1 MATTAVT
8 SAQTPTI
15 ITQPVS
21 AAYNAG
27 DLAVP
32 LTVAATVTDGGTLFY
47 QWQESPDGLN
57 WLDIPGAVGPSYT
70 PSTELNV
77 GMIRQMVYYRA
88 VATNWVGGLYPA
100 DDLYPSETLFPADN
114 GYTASRN
121 SNAAQIT
128 IYPQYRVRS
137 DNPMITFTDKSL
149 FLKGVG
155 NVILTD
161 PDTGDILY
169 QSKSFNAG
177 SVSTSVNMN
186 EIRAGLG
193 NPVVATLPSDASLTV
208 EFTAVDFSLFE
219 KAAQVGAALTYG
231 APVPV
236 AQVVK
241 ATGTS
246 LTIDVSDG
254 APAAQLGFNEPVCYI
269 QPVGAAS
276 PILRDGTAYPISEAG
291 VISGFTATVDQEY
304 KVWYFIQKATAHK
317 ATIGSLMDPK
327 IVHFSASFAVYA
339 NVGGS
344 ANSGTRVGWLYVTIP
359 KLKMQANANISGDQ
373 TNADTTVI
381 SGMALSEDEQVVSS
395 VTDLCGDVSNP
406 LAYYVYSPCND
417 AEIVQGIAVVG
428 GLVSLPISTSKQIPV
443 YLVMPDNTLVKPT
456 SYSTGFTYTGSGLP
470 SGTNVSTAGLITAGS
485 TAGSGEVLISYTD
498 GENTFECPVNA
509 EVTSAP

>member
-1 MATTAVT
+1 ME
-8 SAQTPTI
+8 
-15 ITQPVS
+15 
-21 AAYNAG
+21 
-27 DLAVP
+27 
-32 LTVAATVTDGGTLFY
+32 ATVSDGGILFY
-47 QWQESPDGLN
+47 QWQESPDGTN
-57 WLDIPGAVGPSYT
+57 WLDIIGAVGPSYM
-70 PSTELNV
+70 PSTELNT
-77 GMIRQMVYYRA
+77 GQIRQIVFYRA

-100 DDLYPSETLFPADN
+100 DDLYPSSTLYPASN
-114 GYTASRN
+114 GYTASAN
-121 SNAAQIT
+121 SNAARIT

-236 AQVVK
+236 AQTIK
-241 ATGTS
+241 ATGAS
-246 LTIDVSDG
+246 LTIDVTDG
-254 APAAQLGFNEPVCYI
+254 VPAPQLGFSDAVCYI

-276 PILRDGTAYPISEAG
+276 PIIRDGTAYPISEAG

-304 KVWYFIQKATAHK
+304 KVWYFVQKATAHK

-344 ANSGTRVGWLYVTIP
+344 ANSGTRVGWLYVTVP

-381 SGMALSEDEQVVSS
+381 SGMALSEDDQVVSAT
-395 VTDLCGDVSNP
+395 TDLCGDVSNP
-406 LAYYVYSPCND
+406 LAYYVYSPCSD

-428 GLVSLPISTSKQIPV
+428 GLVSLPISSVKQIPV

-470 SGTNVSTAGLITAGS
+470 TGTSVSTAGVVSSGTTAGD
-485 TAGSGEVLISYTD
+485 GEVEISWTD
-498 GENTFECPVNA
+498 GENTFTCPVNV
-509 EVTSAP
+509 EVTSA

>member
-1 MATTAVT
+1 ME
-8 SAQTPTI
+8 
-15 ITQPVS
+15 
-21 AAYNAG
+21 
-27 DLAVP
+27 
-32 LTVAATVTDGGTLFY
+32 ATVSDGGILFY
-47 QWQESPDGLN
+47 QWQESPDGTN
-57 WLDIPGAVGPSYT
+57 WLDIIGAVGPSYM
-70 PSTELNV
+70 PSTELNT
-77 GMIRQMVYYRA
+77 GQIRQIVFYRA

-100 DDLYPSETLFPADN
+100 DDLYPSSTLYPASN
-114 GYTASRN
+114 GYTASAN

-236 AQVVK
+236 AQTIK

-246 LTIDVSDG
+246 LTIDVTDG
-254 APAAQLGFNEPVCYI
+254 VPAPQLGFSEAVCYI

-276 PILRDGTAYPISEAG
+276 PIIRDGTAYPISEAG
-291 VISGFTATVDQEY
+291 VISGFTATVDQDY
-304 KVWYFIQKATAHK
+304 KVWYFVQKATAHK

-344 ANSGTRVGWLYVTIP
+344 ANSGTRVGWLYVTVP

-381 SGMALSEDEQVVSS
+381 TGMALSEDDQVVSAT
-395 VTDLCGDVSNP
+395 TDLCGDVSNP

-428 GLVSLPISTSKQIPV
+428 GLVSLPISSVKQIPV

-470 SGTNVSTAGLITAGS
+470 TGTSVSTAGVVSSGTATGDGECLI
-485 TAGSGEVLISYTD
+485 EWTD
-498 GENTFECPVNA
+498 GENEFSCPVNIS
-509 EVTSAP
+509 VVSA

>member
-1 MATTAVT
+1 
-8 SAQTPTI
+8 
-15 ITQPVS
+15 
-21 AAYNAG
+21 
-27 DLAVP
+27 
-32 LTVAATVTDGGTLFY
+32 
-47 QWQESPDGLN
+47 
-57 WLDIPGAVGPSYT
+57 
-70 PSTELNV
+70 
-77 GMIRQMVYYRA
+77 
-88 VATNWVGGLYPA
+88 
-100 DDLYPSETLFPADN
+100 
-114 GYTASRN
+114 
-121 SNAAQIT
+121 
-128 IYPQYRVRS
+128 
-137 DNPMITFTDKSL
+137 MITFTDKSL

-219 KAAQVGAALTYG
+219 KAAQVGASLTYG

-236 AQVVK
+236 AQVIK

-246 LTIDVSDG
+246 LTIDVTDG
-254 APAAQLGFNEPVCYI
+254 VPAAQLGFTEPVCYI

-344 ANSGTRVGWLYVTIP
+344 ANSGTRVGWLYVTVP

-381 SGMALSEDEQVVSS
+381 SGMALSEDEAVVSS

-428 GLVSLPISTSKQIPV
+428 GLVSLPISSMKQIPV

-470 SGTNVSTAGLITAGS
+470 SGTSVSTAGVVSSGTVTGDGECLI
-485 TAGSGEVLISYTD
+485 EWTD
-498 GENTFECPVNA
+498 GENTFSCPVNV
-509 EVTSAP
+509 EVTSA

>member
-1 MATTAVT
+1 M
-8 SAQTPTI
+8 
-15 ITQPVS
+15 
-21 AAYNAG
+21 
-27 DLAVP
+27 P

-219 KAAQVGAALTYG
+219 KAAQVGASLTYG

-236 AQVVK
+236 AQVIK

-246 LTIDVSDG
+246 LTIDVTDG
-254 APAAQLGFNEPVCYI
+254 VPAAQLGFTEPVCYI

-344 ANSGTRVGWLYVTIP
+344 ANSGTRVGWLYVTVP

-381 SGMALSEDEQVVSS
+381 SGMALSEDEAVVSS

-428 GLVSLPISTSKQIPV
+428 GLVSLPISSAKQIPV

-470 SGTNVSTAGLITAGS
+470 TGTSVSTAGVVSSGTVTGDGECLI
-485 TAGSGEVLISYTD
+485 EWTD
-498 GENTFECPVNA
+498 GENEFSCPVNIS
-509 EVTSAP
+509 VVSA

>member
-1 MATTAVT
+1 MRTTAVT

-15 ITQPVS
+15 TTQPVS

-27 DLAVP
+27 DLAAP
-32 LTVAATVTDGGTLFY
+32 LTVEATVSDGGTLFY
-47 QWQESPDGLN
+47 QWQESSDGVN
-57 WLDIPGAVGPSYT
+57 WLDILGAVGDSYT
-70 PSTELNV
+70 PTTELNT
-77 GMIRQMVYYRA
+77 GMIRQIVYYRA

-100 DDLYPSETLFPADN
+100 DDLYPSDTLYPASN
-114 GYTASRN
+114 GYTASAN
-121 SNAAQIT
+121 SGAAQIT

-161 PDTGDILY
+161 PDSGDILY
-169 QSKSFNAG
+169 QSKSFNTG
-177 SVSTSVNMN
+177 SVSTSVNLN

-208 EFTAVDFSLFE
+208 EFTAVDFSFWE
-219 KAAQVGAALTYG
+219 KAAQVGATLTYG

-241 ATGTS
+241 ATSTS

-254 APAAQLGFNEPVCYI
+254 APTAQLGFDEAVCYI

-276 PILRDGTAYPISEAG
+276 PILRDGTAYPISSSG
-291 VISGFTATVDQEY
+291 VISGFTAVVNQEY
-304 KVWYFIQKATAHK
+304 KVWYFIQKATARK
-317 ATIGSLMDPK
+317 AVIGSLMDPK
-327 IVHFSASFAVYA
+327 IVHFSASFAVYS

-344 ANSGTRVGWLYVTIP
+344 ANSGTRVGWLYVTVP
-359 KLKMQANANISGDQ
+359 VLKLQANANISGDQ

-381 SGMALSEDEQVVSS
+381 TGMALSEDDAVVSS
-395 VTDLCGDVSNP
+395 TTDLCGDVSNP
-406 LAYYVYSPCND
+406 LAYYVYSPCSD
-417 AEIVQGIAVVG
+417 AEIVQGLAVVG
-428 GLVSLPISTSKQIPV
+428 GLVSLPISTTKQIPV

-470 SGTNVSTAGLITAGS
+470 TGTSVSAGGVISAGS
-485 TAGSGEVLISYTD
+485 TAGDGEVEIEYTD
-498 GENTFECPVNA
+498 GEATYSAVINV
-509 EVTSAP
+509 EVTSE

>member
-1 MATTAVT
+1 M
-8 SAQTPTI
+8 
-15 ITQPVS
+15 
-21 AAYNAG
+21 
-27 DLAVP
+27 P

-121 SNAAQIT
+121 SDAAQIT

-219 KAAQVGAALTYG
+219 KAAQVGASLTYG

-236 AQVVK
+236 AQVIK

-246 LTIDVSDG
+246 LTIDVTDG
-254 APAAQLGFNEPVCYI
+254 VPAAQLGFTEPVCYI

-304 KVWYFIQKATAHK
+304 KIWYFIQKATAHK

-344 ANSGTRVGWLYVTIP
+344 ANSGTRVGWLYVTVP

-381 SGMALSEDEQVVSS
+381 TGMALSEDEAVVSS

-428 GLVSLPISTSKQIPV
+428 GLVSLPISSAKQIPV

-470 SGTNVSTAGLITAGS
+470 TGTSVSTAGVISSGTTAGD
-485 TAGSGEVLISYTD
+485 GEVEIQWTD
-498 GENTFECPVNA
+498 GENTFSCPVNV
-509 EVTSAP
+509 EVTSA

>member
-1 MATTAVT
+1 
-8 SAQTPTI
+8 
-15 ITQPVS
+15 
-21 AAYNAG
+21 
-27 DLAVP
+27 
-32 LTVAATVTDGGTLFY
+32 
-47 QWQESPDGLN
+47 
-57 WLDIPGAVGPSYT
+57 
-70 PSTELNV
+70 
-77 GMIRQMVYYRA
+77 
-88 VATNWVGGLYPA
+88 
-100 DDLYPSETLFPADN
+100 
-114 GYTASRN
+114 
-121 SNAAQIT
+121 
-128 IYPQYRVRS
+128 
-137 DNPMITFTDKSL
+137 MITFTDKSL

-236 AQVVK
+236 AQTIK

-246 LTIDVSDG
+246 LTIDVTDG
-254 APAAQLGFNEPVCYI
+254 VPAPQLGFSEAVCYI

-276 PILRDGTAYPISEAG
+276 PIIRDGTAYPISEAG
-291 VISGFTATVDQEY
+291 VISGFTATVDQDY
-304 KVWYFIQKATAHK
+304 KVWYFVQKATAHK

-344 ANSGTRVGWLYVTIP
+344 ANSGTRVGWLYVTVP

-381 SGMALSEDEQVVSS
+381 TGMALSEDDQVVSAT
-395 VTDLCGDVSNP
+395 TDLCGDVSNP

-428 GLVSLPISTSKQIPV
+428 GLVSLPISSVKQIPV

-470 SGTNVSTAGLITAGS
+470 TGTSVSTAGVVSSGTTAGD
-485 TAGSGEVLISYTD
+485 GEVEISWTD
-498 GENTFECPVNA
+498 GENTFTCPVNV
-509 EVTSAP
+509 EVTST

>member
-1 MATTAVT
+1 M
-8 SAQTPTI
+8 
-15 ITQPVS
+15 
-21 AAYNAG
+21 
-27 DLAVP
+27 P

-121 SNAAQIT
+121 SDAAQIT

-241 ATGTS
+241 ATGAS
-246 LTIDVSDG
+246 LTIDVADG
-254 APAAQLGFNEPVCYI
+254 VPAAQLGFTEPVCYI

-344 ANSGTRVGWLYVTIP
+344 ANSGTRVGWLYVTVP

-381 SGMALSEDEQVVSS
+381 SGMALSEDEQVVSA

-428 GLVSLPISTSKQIPV
+428 GLVSLPISSAKQIPV

-470 SGTNVSTAGLITAGS
+470 TGTSVSTAGVISSGTTAGD
-485 TAGSGEVLISYTD
+485 GEVEIQWTD
-498 GENTFECPVNA
+498 GENTFTCPVNV
-509 EVTSAP
+509 EVTSA

>member
-1 MATTAVT
+1 MRTTAVT

-15 ITQPVS
+15 TTQPVS

-27 DLAVP
+27 DLAAP
-32 LTVAATVTDGGTLFY
+32 LTVEATVTDGGTLFY
-47 QWQESPDGLN
+47 QWQESPDGVN
-57 WLDIPGAVGPSYT
+57 WLDILGAVGNSYT
-70 PSTELNV
+70 PTTELNT
-77 GMIRQMVYYRA
+77 GMIRQIVYYRA

-100 DDLYPSETLFPADN
+100 DDLYPSDTLFPAGN
-114 GYTASRN
+114 GYTASVN
-121 SNAAQIT
+121 SGAAQIT

-169 QSKSFNAG
+169 QSKSFNTG

-208 EFTAVDFSLFE
+208 EFTAVDFSFWE
-219 KAAQVGAALTYG
+219 KGAQVGAQITYG

-246 LTIDVSDG
+246 LSIDVSDG
-254 APAAQLGFNEPVCYI
+254 TPVAQLGFDEAVCYI

-276 PILRDGTAYPISEAG
+276 PILRDGTAYPIASDG
-291 VISGFTATVDQEY
+291 TISGFTAVNNQEY

-317 ATIGSLMDPK
+317 AVIGSLMDPK

-344 ANSGTRVGWLYVTIP
+344 ANSGTRVGWLYVTVP

-381 SGMALSEDEQVVSS
+381 TGMALSEDDTVVSS

-470 SGTNVSTAGLITAGS
+470 SGTSVSAAGLITAGS
-485 TAGSGEVLISYTD
+485 TAGDGEIEISYTD
-498 GENTFECPVNA
+498 GENTFTCPVNV
-509 EVTSAP
+509 EVTSA

>member
-1 MATTAVT
+1 ME
-8 SAQTPTI
+8 
-15 ITQPVS
+15 
-21 AAYNAG
+21 
-27 DLAVP
+27 
-32 LTVAATVTDGGTLFY
+32 ATVSDGGILFY
-47 QWQESPDGLN
+47 QWQESPDGTN
-57 WLDIPGAVGPSYT
+57 WLDIIGAVGPSYM
-70 PSTELNV
+70 PSTELNT
-77 GMIRQMVYYRA
+77 GQIRQIVFYRA

-100 DDLYPSETLFPADN
+100 DDLYPSSTLYPASN
-114 GYTASRN
+114 GYTASAN
-121 SNAAQIT
+121 SNAARIT

-236 AQVVK
+236 AQTIK

-246 LTIDVSDG
+246 LTIDVTDG
-254 APAAQLGFNEPVCYI
+254 VPAPQLGFSEAVCYI

-276 PILRDGTAYPISEAG
+276 PIIRDGTAYPISEAG

-304 KVWYFIQKATAHK
+304 KVWYFVQKATAHK

-344 ANSGTRVGWLYVTIP
+344 ANSGTRVGWLYVTVP

-381 SGMALSEDEQVVSS
+381 TGMALSEDDQVVSAT
-395 VTDLCGDVSNP
+395 TDLCGDVSNP
-406 LAYYVYSPCND
+406 LAYYVYSPCSD

-428 GLVSLPISTSKQIPV
+428 GLVSLPISSVKQIPV

-470 SGTNVSTAGLITAGS
+470 TGTSVSTAGVVSSGSATGDGECLI
-485 TAGSGEVLISYTD
+485 EWTD
-498 GENTFECPVNA
+498 GENEFSCPVNIS
-509 EVTSAP
+509 VVSA

>member
-1 MATTAVT
+1 M
-8 SAQTPTI
+8 
-15 ITQPVS
+15 
-21 AAYNAG
+21 
-27 DLAVP
+27 
-32 LTVAATVTDGGTLFY
+32 
-47 QWQESPDGLN
+47 
-57 WLDIPGAVGPSYT
+57 
-70 PSTELNV
+70 PSTELNT
-77 GMIRQMVYYRA
+77 GQIRQIVFYRA

-100 DDLYPSETLFPADN
+100 DDLYPSSTLYPASN
-114 GYTASRN
+114 GYTASAN

-236 AQVVK
+236 AQTIK

-246 LTIDVSDG
+246 LTIDVTDG
-254 APAAQLGFNEPVCYI
+254 VPAPQLGFSEAVCYI

-276 PILRDGTAYPISEAG
+276 PIIRDGTAYPISEAG
-291 VISGFTATVDQEY
+291 VISGFTATVDQDY
-304 KVWYFIQKATAHK
+304 KVWYFVQKATAHK

-344 ANSGTRVGWLYVTIP
+344 ANSGTRVGWLYVTVP

-381 SGMALSEDEQVVSS
+381 TGMALSEDDQVVSA
-395 VTDLCGDVSNP
+395 TTYLCGDVSNP

-428 GLVSLPISTSKQIPV
+428 GLVSLPISSVKQIPV

-470 SGTNVSTAGLITAGS
+470 TGTSVSTAGVVSSGTATGDGECLI
-485 TAGSGEVLISYTD
+485 EWTD
-498 GENTFECPVNA
+498 GENEFSCPVNIS
-509 EVTSAP
+509 VVSA

>member
-1 MATTAVT
+1 ME
-8 SAQTPTI
+8 
-15 ITQPVS
+15 
-21 AAYNAG
+21 
-27 DLAVP
+27 
-32 LTVAATVTDGGTLFY
+32 ATVSDGGILFY
-47 QWQESPDGLN
+47 QWQESPDGTN
-57 WLDIPGAVGPSYT
+57 WLDIIGAVGPSYM
-70 PSTELNV
+70 PSTELNT
-77 GMIRQMVYYRA
+77 GQIRQIVFYRA

-100 DDLYPSETLFPADN
+100 DDLYPSSTLYPASN
-114 GYTASRN
+114 GYTASAN

-236 AQVVK
+236 AQTIK

-246 LTIDVSDG
+246 LTIDVTDG
-254 APAAQLGFNEPVCYI
+254 VPAPQLGFSEAVCYI

-276 PILRDGTAYPISEAG
+276 PIIRDGTAYPISEAG
-291 VISGFTATVDQEY
+291 VISGFTATVDQDY
-304 KVWYFIQKATAHK
+304 KVWYFVQKATAHK

-344 ANSGTRVGWLYVTIP
+344 ANSGTRVGWLYVTVP

-381 SGMALSEDEQVVSS
+381 TGMALSEDDQVVSA
-395 VTDLCGDVSNP
+395 TTYLCGDVSNP

-428 GLVSLPISTSKQIPV
+428 GLVSLPISSVKQIPV

-470 SGTNVSTAGLITAGS
+470 TGTSVSTAGVVSSGTATGDGECLI
-485 TAGSGEVLISYTD
+485 EWTD
-498 GENTFECPVNA
+498 GENEFSCPVNIS
-509 EVTSAP
+509 VVSA

>member
-1 MATTAVT
+1 M
-8 SAQTPTI
+8 
-15 ITQPVS
+15 
-21 AAYNAG
+21 
-27 DLAVP
+27 P

-88 VATNWVGGLYPA
+88 AATNWVGGLYPA

-114 GYTASRN
+114 GYTASQN
-121 SNAAQIT
+121 SDAAQIT

-155 NVILTD
+155 NGILTD

-219 KAAQVGAALTYG
+219 KAAQVGATLTYG

-236 AQVVK
+236 AQVIK

-246 LTIDVSDG
+246 LTIDVTDG
-254 APAAQLGFNEPVCYI
+254 VPAAQLGFTEPVCYI

-327 IVHFSASFAVYA
+327 IVHFSASFAVYS

-344 ANSGTRVGWLYVTIP
+344 ANSGTRVGWLYVTVP
-359 KLKMQANANISGDQ
+359 KLKLQANANISGDQ

-381 SGMALSEDEQVVSS
+381 TGMALSEDDQVVSAT
-395 VTDLCGDVSNP
+395 TDLCGDVSNP

-417 AEIVQGIAVVG
+417 AEIVKGIAVVG
-428 GLVSLPISTSKQIPV
+428 GLVSLPISSTKQIPV

-470 SGTNVSTAGLITAGS
+470 TGTSVSTAGVISSGTTAGD
-485 TAGSGEVLISYTD
+485 GEVEIQWTD
-498 GENTFECPVNA
+498 GENTFSCPVNV
-509 EVTSAP
+509 EVTSA

>member
-1 MATTAVT
+1 MEA
-8 SAQTPTI
+8 I
-15 ITQPVS
+15 
-21 AAYNAG
+21 
-27 DLAVP
+27 
-32 LTVAATVTDGGTLFY
+32 VTDGGTLFY
-47 QWQESPDGLN
+47 QWQESPDGAN
-57 WLDIPGAVGPSYT
+57 WLDILGAVGPSYT
-70 PSTELNV
+70 PSTELNT
-77 GMIRQMVYYRA
+77 GQIRQIVFYRA

-100 DDLYPSETLFPADN
+100 DDLYPSDTLYPASN
-114 GYTASRN
+114 GYTASIN

-236 AQVVK
+236 AQTIK

-246 LTIDVSDG
+246 LTIDVTDG
-254 APAAQLGFNEPVCYI
+254 VPAPQLGFSEAVCYI

-276 PILRDGTAYPISEAG
+276 PILRDGTAYPISDGG
-291 VISGFTATVDQEY
+291 VISGFTATPDVTY

-344 ANSGTRVGWLYVTIP
+344 ANSGTRVGWLYVTVP

-381 SGMALSEDEQVVSS
+381 SGMALSEDEQVVSAT
-395 VTDLCGDVSNP
+395 TDLCGDVSNP

-428 GLVSLPISTSKQIPV
+428 GLVSLPISSAKQIPV

-470 SGTNVSTAGLITAGS
+470 TGTNVSAAGVVSSGTTAGD
-485 TAGSGEVLISYTD
+485 GEVEISWTD
-498 GENTFECPVNA
+498 GENTFTCPVNVSVVS
-509 EVTSAP
+509 EP